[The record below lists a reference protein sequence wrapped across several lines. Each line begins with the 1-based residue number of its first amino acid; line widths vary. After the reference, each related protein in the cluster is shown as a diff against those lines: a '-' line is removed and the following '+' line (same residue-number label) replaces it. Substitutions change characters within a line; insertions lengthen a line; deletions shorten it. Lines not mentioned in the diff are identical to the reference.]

1 MPLAGHLRELRARLL
16 RALAAV
22 GVGMVATY
30 GLADRLIAAM
40 AAAGGGELYFFSPT
54 EAFWTTL
61 KVSFFAG
68 LALAFPVVLFELWRF
83 VAPGL
88 YSHERRYALPFVAGG
103 VLFFAG
109 GLAFSHFVV
118 LPFMLEFL
126 IGFGAAHGLRPM
138 LSIGQYVDFYLKI
151 MLAFGVVFE
160 LPIAI
165 VLLAKLG
172 LVTPEFLA
180 RYRRYAVLANAV
192 LAAVL
197 TPTADVFNM
206 LLMMIPL
213 LLFYELGILGAR
225 LFGRTSA
232 PAFTDEAERR
242 I

>member
-1 MPLAGHLRELRARLL
+1 VRLL

-22 GVGMVATY
+22 AVGMVVTY
-30 GLADRLIAAM
+30 GLADRLIGAM
-40 AAAGGGELYFFSPT
+40 ARASGLELYFFSPT

-61 KVSFFAG
+61 KVSFFSG

-88 YSHERRYALPFVAGG
+88 YSHERRYALPFIVCGT
-103 VLFFAG
+103 LFFGAG
-109 GLAFSHFVV
+109 LVFSHFIV
-118 LPFMLEFL
+118 LPFALEFL

-138 LSIGQYVDFYLKI
+138 LSIGLYVDFYLKV

-160 LPIAI
+160 MPIAI

-180 RYRRYAVLANAV
+180 RHRRYAVLANAV

-213 LLFYELGILGAR
+213 LVFYELGIIGAR
-225 LFGRTSA
+225 LFGRTS

-242 I
+242 A